1 MDSVK
6 ANRRNK
12 PEEDVR
18 KFIIDYLVENY
29 NYNKSLFRIERKI
42 ENINQ
47 QFRPDVVIYNSDCT
61 PFMVIECKAKN
72 VKISQDHIFQIINYN
87 NFLNSRYILVTNGA
101 KIFCWKLLGN
111 EYIKSEIP
119 KFGSE

>member
-1 MDSVK
+1 MCSVK
-6 ANRRNK
+6 ASRRNK

-61 PFMVIECKAKN
+61 PFMVIECKANN
-72 VKISQDHIFQIINYN
+72 VKISQDHVFQIINYN
-87 NFLNSRYILVTNGA
+87 NFLNSKYILITNGV

>member
-18 KFIIDYLVENY
+18 KFIIAYLVENY

-72 VKISQDHIFQIINYN
+72 VKISQDHVFQIINYN
-87 NFLNSRYILVTNGA
+87 NFLNSKYILVTNGV
-101 KIFCWKLLGN
+101 KIFCWKLFGN

-119 KFGSE
+119 RFGSE